1 MCKELEENR
10 KAVAHLELDQAIKGD
25 PTCGAALA
33 LKASFLGTGLEY
45 LVGTA
50 FDYRDEDEADDYRP
64 F

>member
-25 PTCGAALA
+25 P
-33 LKASFLGTGLEY
+33 
-45 LVGTA
+45 GTA